1 MNSIKKNQNNNLEKF
16 IGKTSNGIRFTKAKY
31 VALKKVYNDVPLQ
44 VKIINIVV
52 PFSLTYFFTFI
63 RFRLPVSII
72 FAIITF
78 LIIFMMSRIS
88 AFIFIVLYAFS
99 VANVKAAMNKI
110 IGTPIAATDIKKNN
124 GPYNCISNSL
134 VINNNALS
142 QELSGGYFTYSFWL
156 YVNGNDNY
164 INNGNTWNSY
174 RYNEW
179 KSIMYRGTPINSNGD
194 LSTLIQ
200 FPGFWLTPVLNN
212 MVVVFQNG
220 NYIERLE
227 VDNIPFNTWTN
238 YTVVVE
244 TKSVSVYINGL
255 LDRTL
260 SLYQNINIMNGYN
273 LYLTND
279 KPISKNSAESGFAG
293 YIGELIFFNYALS
306 PKDINNSYKYYKK
319 IIDNYQ
325 NKKVE
330 DNKYVIP
337 GLITNSDYNSINN
350 S

>member
-1 MNSIKKNQNNNLEKF
+1 MNSIKKNQNNNLEKV
-16 IGKTSNGIRFTKAKY
+16 IGKTSNAIRFTRDKY
-31 VALKKVYNDVPLQ
+31 VSLKKVYTYTPLQ
-44 VKIINIVV
+44 VKIINITV
-52 PFSLTYFFTFI
+52 PFSITFFFTFI
-63 RFRLPVSII
+63 RFNLPTSII

-78 LIIFMMSRIS
+78 IIIFIMSRIS
-88 AFIFIVLYAFS
+88 AVIFIVLYAFAVS
-99 VANVKAAMNKI
+99 NIKANMNKI
-110 IGTPIAATDIKKNN
+110 LGTPISSTDIKKNN

-134 VINNNALS
+134 TINNDSLA

-194 LSTLIQ
+194 LSTLMQ

-212 MVVVFQNG
+212 MVIVFQNG

-227 VDNIPFNTWTN
+227 IDNIPFNTWVN

-260 SLYQNINIMNGYN
+260 SLYQNISIMNGYN
-273 LYLTND
+273 LYLGSDTSTSVN
-279 KPISKNSAESGFAG
+279 KKESGFAG
-293 YIGELIFFNYALS
+293 SLAAAG
-306 PKDINNSYKYYKK
+306 P
-319 IIDNYQ
+319 
-325 NKKVE
+325 
-330 DNKYVIP
+330 
-337 GLITNSDYNSINN
+337 
-350 S
+350 